1 MSTDATLPIMR
12 GRFTVGLFAGSDAT
26 SVSTAVE
33 RVRAAAEAGFETVW
47 LPQTNGLDAFTV
59 LAVAGREVPDIRL
72 GTAVVPIQG
81 RHPIPLA
88 LQILTVADALGPDRL
103 TAGLGVTHPAVSE
116 GWFGVPY
123 RGIVD
128 VCGEVLEAVDGLLS
142 PERRCDV
149 SGRHV
154 TARLSTPVAGPAPG
168 VVLAALGPRMLELA
182 GRATDGT
189 ITWMTGPASLGRDIV
204 PTLQRFADDASRPSP
219 RVIVGIPVCVTD
231 DGSAARE
238 RLAPMMDR
246 VATMPSYARKV
257 AAEGVDQPVDLIVLG
272 SEAEVSERLSHYAE
286 SGMTELCANV
296 VGTPEERART
306 HEFLAGLT

>member
-1 MSTDATLPIMR
+1 MR

-26 SVSTAVE
+26 SVAQAVE
-33 RVRAAAEAGFETVW
+33 RVRSAADGGFEMVW

-59 LAVAGREVPDIRL
+59 LAVAGREVPGIGL

-88 LQILTVADALGPDRL
+88 LQTLTTADAIGAGRL

-128 VCGEVLEAVDGLLS
+128 VCAEVIEAVDGLLS
-142 PERRCDV
+142 DERRCDV
-149 SGRHV
+149 EGDHV
-154 TARLSTPVAGPAPG
+154 TARLTTPIEAAAPS

-189 ITWMTGPASLGRDIV
+189 VTWMTGPVALERDIV
-204 PTLQRFADDASRPSP
+204 PTLRRAADDASRPAP
-219 RVIVGIPVCVTD
+219 RVIVGIPVCVSD
-231 DGSAARE
+231 DGSAARD

-257 AAEGVDQPVDLIVLG
+257 AAEGVTDPVDLVVLG
-272 SEAEVSERLSHYAE
+272 DEVEVTAQLSRYVDA
-286 SGMTELCANV
+286 GMTELCANV
-296 VGTPEERART
+296 VGTPEEQART
-306 HEFLAGLT
+306 REFLAWLT